1 MTKKKT
7 QKTKETKK
15 IVKEE
20 EKLYGIIEQAKIQ
33 NQTGETVKDFQAI
46 HLLTEKEAEEVLNN
60 CDDEPNLFLLT
71 PVPVYKTEN
80 FVIQNVYSLNPN
92 TIEGF

>member
-1 MTKKKT
+1 
-7 QKTKETKK
+7 
-15 IVKEE
+15 
-20 EKLYGIIEQAKIQ
+20 
-33 NQTGETVKDFQAI
+33 
-46 HLLTEKEAEEVLNN
+46 
-60 CDDEPNLFLLT
+60 LFLLT